1 MQRLAVIIP
10 AYNEELTVAETIR
23 SFHETLPQAAIWVV
37 DNNSGDATGE
47 KARSCL
53 AGLDC
58 PGGVLEES
66 RQGKG
71 NALRR
76 AFSEVDA
83 EIYLLADA
91 DMTYPAG
98 DAEKLIAPVA
108 SGKADMAVGDRH
120 SNGGYERENSRAL
133 HGFGNNLVKTL
144 VNRLFRAELKDIL
157 SGYRALSYRFVKS
170 YPILVEGFE
179 IETDMTLHALDKRF
193 AIVELP
199 IEYKA
204 RPKGSHS
211 KLNTVSDG
219 LRVLRTIGNILR
231 YYRPLVFFG
240 AMSLVFALL
249 GLAAGTPVLIEY
261 ITTQIIL
268 RIPFAILA
276 TGLELIAVVL
286 AAIGLILDSIAHQ
299 EKRNFERALIA
310 LQSERSYPK

>member
-10 AYNEELTVAETIR
+10 AYNEEQTVAETVR
-23 SFHETLPQAAIWVV
+23 AFHAALPEAAIWVV
-37 DNNSGDATGE
+37 DNNSSDATGE
-47 KARSCL
+47 RARTCL
-53 AGLDC
+53 AELAC
-58 PGGVLEES
+58 PGGLLEEP

-83 EIYLLADA
+83 EIYLLTDA

-98 DAEKLIAPVA
+98 EAEKLVA
-108 SGKADMAVGDRH
+108 QVAAGKADMAVGDRH
-120 SNGGYERENSRAL
+120 SSGGYQRENSRAL

-144 VNRLFRAELKDIL
+144 VNRLFRADLKDIL

-199 IEYKA
+199 IEYKE
-204 RPKGSHS
+204 RPNGSHS
-211 KLNTVSDG
+211 KLNTFSDG

-231 YYRPLVFFG
+231 Y
-240 AMSLVFALL
+240 
-249 GLAAGTPVLIEY
+249 
-261 ITTQIIL
+261 
-268 RIPFAILA
+268 
-276 TGLELIAVVL
+276 
-286 AAIGLILDSIAHQ
+286 
-299 EKRNFERALIA
+299 
-310 LQSERSYPK
+310 